1 MRRLWNR
8 RPRLSDERGFTLVEL
23 LVTGSLG
30 VLILGSATL
39 ITIGAARHNVEVAD
53 RTDAT
58 QRGRLAMERAV
69 QVIRSQTC
77 TNYSS
82 YPVSY
87 AGANKLVFAVDLSD
101 GSKLPVQHTIEY
113 VPATRT
119 FSDLTA
125 PGLATTPLSFSSTR
139 STFFSVTAIDADTTG
154 AVFHYYAYPAAA
166 TAGTALEP
174 SVELVPPAGGTL
186 SATNLGR
193 IARID
198 IRFLATGTTR
208 DTDDIVAEMSDR
220 VFVRIA
226 DPNQPAAFDPSCT

>member
-8 RPRLSDERGFTLVEL
+8 RPRLSDQRGFTLVEL
-23 LVTGSLG
+23 LITGSLG

-69 QVIRSQTC
+69 QVIRSQVC

-87 AGANKLVFAVDLSD
+87 AGANKLVFAADFSD
-101 GSKLPVQHTIEY
+101 GSKLPVQHTTEY

-119 FSDLTA
+119 FSDQAA
-125 PGLATTPLSFSSTR
+125 PGVNTTPLSFSSTR
-139 STFFSVTAIDADTTG
+139 TTFFSVSNIDTDNTN
-154 AVFHYYAYPAAA
+154 AVFHYYAYPASAP
-166 TAGTALEP
+166 AGTALEP
-174 SVELVPPAGGTL
+174 NVELVPPVGGTL

-208 DTDDIVAEMSDR
+208 DTTVIKADMSDR